1 MAASKLTFN
10 FLLLSFLASLLIPEI
25 SLCDH
30 SRQPKRHAV
39 MFLFGDSILDAG
51 NNNYINN
58 ISVSYRA
65 NYWPY
70 GETFFHFPTG
80 RFTNGRLIV
89 DFIATKIG
97 VPFVPPYLQPGI
109 NFTNGVN
116 FASAGAG
123 VFPVANPEVISLRVQ
138 LSNFKNVAISMEEQI
153 GDKEAKK
160 LLSQAVYVTCVGAND
175 YSYFVDNY
183 PNGTQL
189 EQDEF
194 VSNMV
199 GNLTDFVKELYN
211 LGARKFAILNVGPR
225 GCQPAARQSKE
236 LRGDECDEVS
246 LEMIK
251 KHNRAASKAIKE
263 LESKLSGFKYSI
275 ADFYTILLDM
285 IKHPKDY
292 GFKES
297 RYSCCGHGMYNAA
310 HCGIEPYTLCK
321 NPSEY
326 LFFDGWHPTEPG
338 YRILAD
344 RFWNGKPNIAAPY
357 NFRQLFDLEST
368 PIILSEDQYEVPH
381 YE

>member
-10 FLLLSFLASLLIPEI
+10 FLLLNFLASLRIPEI
-25 SLCDH
+25 SLCDR
-30 SRQPKRHAV
+30 SRQPKRHVA
-39 MFLFGDSILDAG
+39 MFIFGDSIFDAG
-51 NNNYINN
+51 NDNYINL
-58 ISVSYRA
+58 SVSDRA

-80 RFTNGRLIV
+80 RFTDGRLIV

-97 VPFVPPYLQPGI
+97 QPFVPPYLQPGI

-116 FASAGAG
+116 FASGGAG
-123 VFPVANPEVISLRVQ
+123 VFYETDPKVQVIIYILRFFAFFFNCRHLQ
-138 LSNFKNVAISMEEQI
+138 
-153 GDKEAKK
+153 
-160 LLSQAVYVTCVGAND
+160 
-175 YSYFVDNY
+175 
-183 PNGTQL
+183 
-189 EQDEF
+189 
-194 VSNMV
+194 
-199 GNLTDFVKELYN
+199 ELYN
-211 LGARKFAILNVGPR
+211 LGARKFAILNIGPR

-251 KHNRAASKAIKE
+251 KHNIAASKAIKE

-275 ADFYTILLDM
+275 VDFYTILLDM

-297 RYSCCGHGMYNAA
+297 RYSCCGYGMYNAA
-310 HCGIEPYTLCK
+310 HCGIKPYTLCK

-326 LFFDGWHPTEPG
+326 LFFDGWHPTEHG

-344 RFWNGKPNIAAPY
+344 LFWNGKPSIAAPY
-357 NFRQLFDLEST
+357 NLRQLFDLEST
-368 PIILSEDQYEVPH
+368 PIILSEEYEVPH

>member
-10 FLLLSFLASLLIPEI
+10 FLLLNFLASLLIPEI
-25 SLCDH
+25 TLCDH
-30 SRQPKRHAV
+30 SRQPKRHVA
-39 MFLFGDSILDAG
+39 MFIFGDSIFDAG
-51 NNNYINN
+51 NDNYINL
-58 ISVSYRA
+58 SVSDRA

-80 RFTNGRLIV
+80 RFTDGRLIV
-89 DFIATKIG
+89 DFIATEIG
-97 VPFVPPYLQPGI
+97 QSFVPPYLQPGI

-116 FASAGAG
+116 FASGGAG
-123 VFPVANPEVISLRVQ
+123 VFSETDPQVISLGMQ
-138 LSNFKNVAISMEEQI
+138 LSNFKNVANSMEEQL
-153 GDKEAKK
+153 GDKEANKR
-160 LLSQAVYVTCVGAND
+160 LSQAVYATCVGGND

-183 PNGTQL
+183 PKATQL

-194 VSNMV
+194 VKNLV
-199 GNLTDFVKELYN
+199 GNLTDFVKELYTF
-211 LGARKFAILNVGPR
+211 GARKFAILNVGPR
-225 GCQPAARQSKE
+225 GCLPAVRQSKE
-236 LRGDECDEVS
+236 LRGDECDEAS

-251 KHNRAASKAIKE
+251 KHNSAASKAIKE

-275 ADFYTILLDM
+275 LDFYTILFDM
-285 IKHPKDY
+285 IKDPKAY

-326 LFFDGWHPTEPG
+326 LFFDGWHPTEHG

-344 RFWNGKPNIAAPY
+344 LFWNGKPSIAAPF
-357 NFRQLFDLEST
+357 NLRQLFDLEST
-368 PIILSEDQYEVPH
+368 PVIISSEEYEVPRD
-381 YE
+381 E

>member
-1 MAASKLTFN
+1 MLSCSYLEIQSWMQETITTSIISAFRIEQIICHMEKLSST
-10 FLLLSFLASLLIPEI
+10 FLL
-25 SLCDH
+25 
-30 SRQPKRHAV
+30 
-39 MFLFGDSILDAG
+39 GDSPMAVSLSTSSQQR
-51 NNNYINN
+51 
-58 ISVSYRA
+58 SVYRS
-65 NYWPY
+65 
-70 GETFFHFPTG
+70 
-80 RFTNGRLIV
+80 
-89 DFIATKIG
+89 
-97 VPFVPPYLQPGI
+97 VPPYLQPGI

-123 VFPVANPEVISLRVQ
+123 VFPVANPEVISLRMQ

-160 LLSQAVYVTCVGAND
+160 LLSQAVYASCVGAND

-183 PNGTQL
+183 PNATQL

-194 VSNMV
+194 VNNMV

-225 GCQPAARQSKE
+225 GCQPAARQSEE

-251 KHNRAASKAIKE
+251 KHNSAASKAIKE
-263 LESKLSGFKYSI
+263 LESELSGFKYSI

-285 IKHPKDY
+285 IKHPTDY

-344 RFWNGKPNIAAPY
+344 LFWNGKPSIAAPY

-368 PIILSEDQYEVPH
+368 PIILSEEYEVPH